1 MYDMK
6 GDEIMAVSYN
16 LVSCLPRHHF
26 GGIIMVKNMAM
37 SIWIGFKTEQ
47 RGRRKLDI
55 YRISPRFQKKPS
67 DDLITSQS

>member
-26 GGIIMVKNMAM
+26 GASLWLK
-37 SIWIGFKTEQ
+37 IW
-47 RGRRKLDI
+47 
-55 YRISPRFQKKPS
+55 RIDEHLNRF
-67 DDLITSQS
+67 